1 MTQAI
6 GSASTLNVYSN
17 PESDCRADIPCGVDR
32 TDTLKGA
39 DSVSTLEVTALQVAA
54 IANGFSPIFEDGLTS
69 EVIRVSSEEAIT
81 VDDVTAYDPEDGD
94 VTSAIQSEVK
104 ASEADPAKYNFL
116 QTLTATDSDGN
127 TSTIDRKILV
137 LVDTDS
143 DGVYDHEDEDDD
155 NDGYPDEDDAFPLNL
170 FEWADFDGD
179 GLGDNSDVDDDNDGY
194 GDSEDAFPFNADFYL
209 DSDGDGIADQYE
221 LRFGYDPNVVDDT
234 SVDIDG
240 DGLNLKLEFQH
251 GTFPSRADTDRDTLP
266 DKWEVDNA
274 EDPLIPFAQVD
285 GESYN
290 VCTRIERQIV
300 CAGIRET
307 NRSFSSLFWITPFG
321 SYGAQCVVFEGGEL
335 SCWGRPLLIS
345 SRQVSNAKNVAVG
358 DDFGCVSRRDGT
370 IDCWGNIEF
379 DGAQLSGVE
388 STRDL
393 IAKEQSVCSLGD
405 RSIYCWGAIG
415 EIHIVSTSLLSSA
428 DLAEDHGCASFEG
441 ASITV
446 AMEQGVSYRT
456 NGNNICWGDHGLGSF
471 DIPADI
477 VFNSIGGGYR
487 QCLWCYE
494 RGNYLLG
501 LGL

>member
-17 PESDCRADIPCGVDR
+17 PESDCRVDIPCGVDR

-155 NDGYPDEDDAFPLNL
+155 NDGYLDEDDAFPLNL

-179 GLGDNSDVDDDNDGY
+179 GLGDNSDVDDDNDGFN
-194 GDSEDAFPFNADFYL
+194 DAQDDFPFDPEYSV
-209 DSDGDGIADQYE
+209 DTDGDGIADEYE
-221 LRFGYDPNVVDDT
+221 VRFGYDPNVVDDT
-234 SVDIDG
+234 SVDVDG
-240 DGLNLKLEFQH
+240 DGLDLKLEFQH
-251 GTFPSRADTDRDTLP
+251 RTFPSRADTDRDTLP

-274 EDPLIPFAQVD
+274 EDPLSPFAEVE
-285 GESYN
+285 GRNIPLVPESKIGLF
-290 VCTRIERQIV
+290 VRVIGTVITELFERPV
-300 CAGIRET
+300 LDYSVG
-307 NRSFSSLFWITPFG
+307 G
-321 SYGAQCVVFEGGEL
+321 SGDQCVVFEGGEL
-335 SCWGRPLLIS
+335 
-345 SRQVSNAKNVAVG
+345 
-358 DDFGCVSRRDGT
+358 F
-370 IDCWGNIEF
+370 CWGNPSSDLVPQTPIVIEC
-379 DGAQLSGVE
+379 DKC
-388 STRDL
+388 R
-393 IAKEQSVCSLGD
+393 
-405 RSIYCWGAIG
+405 R
-415 EIHIVSTSLLSSA
+415 
-428 DLAEDHGCASFEG
+428 
-441 ASITV
+441 
-446 AMEQGVSYRT
+446 R
-456 NGNNICWGDHGLGSF
+456 
-471 DIPADI
+471 
-477 VFNSIGGGYR
+477 
-487 QCLWCYE
+487 
-494 RGNYLLG
+494 RGFRVR
-501 LGL
+501 